1 MHTYT
6 RVDGIKVLN
15 SLVDNLIEPMGGFGS
30 GSTNEGALLTS
41 YTPPSCMVTKFVG
54 HMSMG
59 WVTLSRLFCASVI
72 PHGRRREIFHFCL
85 AK

>member
-30 GSTNEGALLTS
+30 GSTNEGSIDITYILRLL
-41 YTPPSCMVTKFVG
+41 V
-54 HMSMG
+54 
-59 WVTLSRLFCASVI
+59 W
-72 PHGRRREIFHFCL
+72 
-85 AK
+85 